1 MHVLFI
7 NITLHLLIK
16 KKKKE
21 KRKGMF
27 FLKISCLFAGISRK
41 KIGNELGSWL
51 DAELCVDKAKSFEFY
66 SSRSW
71 HTTG

>member
-41 KIGNELGSWL
+41 KIGNDSLAGFGFHL
-51 DAELCVDKAKSFEFY
+51 
-66 SSRSW
+66 
-71 HTTG
+71 H